1 MPSSFASPTP
11 QTVQNRLLRALPPA
25 ELGQLWPRLERVE
38 LFVKHSLLLPDVPV
52 ESVYFVEAGTVS
64 MITTLADGVRIE
76 VGLVGPEGMVGLP
89 VLLGAETS
97 ALEGM
102 VQVDGVAL
110 RLSAAAFRSALT
122 ALPTL
127 LGLLLR
133 YVDAFHSQVTQS
145 AACNGRHQIEQRLA
159 RWILMTHDR
168 VDGDSFQMTQ
178 DFMSTMLGV
187 RRPGV
192 TLAIGALQ
200 RAGLVQH
207 EKGRVRILDRP
218 ALEAVA
224 CECYAVTQRRYAWL
238 MGPPKH

>member
-1 MPSSFASPTP
+1 M
-11 QTVQNRLLRALPPA
+11 
-25 ELGQLWPRLERVE
+25 
-38 LFVKHSLLLPDVPV
+38 
-52 ESVYFVEAGTVS
+52 
-64 MITTLADGVRIE
+64 RIE

-97 ALEGM
+97 TLEAM

-110 RLSAAAFRSALT
+110 RLSAAAFRAALT

-159 RWILMTHDR
+159 RWLLMTHDR
-168 VDGDSFQMTQ
+168 VEGDSFQMTQ
-178 DFMSTMLGV
+178 EFMAAMLGV

-192 TLAIGALQ
+192 TLAMSALQ
-200 RAGLVQH
+200 RAQGWCSTKKRQRAFSTAAVW
-207 EKGRVRILDRP
+207 RP
-218 ALEAVA
+218 QLAS
-224 CECYAVTQRRYAWL
+224 VTPSRSAATL
-238 MGPPKH
+238 G

>member
-1 MPSSFASPTP
+1 MPSSFINPTP

-25 ELGQLWPRLERVE
+25 ELEQFWPRLERVE
-38 LFVKHSLLLPDVPV
+38 LFVKYALLVADAPL
-52 ESVYFVEAGTVS
+52 ESVHFVETGTVS
-64 MITTLADGVRIE
+64 MITTLEDGVRIE
-76 VGLVGPEGMVGLP
+76 VGLVGPEGFVGLP
-89 VLLGAETS
+89 VLLGTETS

-110 RLSAAAFRSALT
+110 RLSAPAFRSALT
-122 ALPTL
+122 SLPTL
-127 LGLLLR
+127 FGLLLR

-159 RWILMTHDR
+159 RWLLMTHDR
-168 VDGDSFQMTQ
+168 VEGDSFQMTQ
-178 DFMSTMLGV
+178 EFMSTMLGV

-207 EKGRVRILDRP
+207 EKGHARVLDRP
-218 ALEAVA
+218 GLEAAA

-238 MGPPKH
+238 TGPRKH

>member
-1 MPSSFASPTP
+1 
-11 QTVQNRLLRALPPA
+11 L
-25 ELGQLWPRLERVE
+25 
-38 LFVKHSLLLPDVPV
+38 
-52 ESVYFVEAGTVS
+52 
-64 MITTLADGVRIE
+64 DGVRIE

-97 ALEGM
+97 TLEAM

-110 RLSAAAFRSALT
+110 RLSAAAFRAALT

-159 RWILMTHDR
+159 RWLLMTHDR
-168 VDGDSFQMTQ
+168 VEGDSFQMTQ
-178 DFMSTMLGV
+178 EFMAAMLGV

-192 TLAIGALQ
+192 TLAMSALQ

-207 EKGRVRILDRP
+207 EKGSARSRPRRSGGRSLRVLRRHAAPLRLADRTP
-218 ALEAVA
+218 QTLNPD
-224 CECYAVTQRRYAWL
+224 RGGR
-238 MGPPKH
+238 